1 MAFQA
6 LSIKWIF
13 NYLAMERK
21 QKMSDMIWDRQI
33 QIPELSGIA
42 DRSAGHSK
50 AS

>member
-33 QIPELSGIA
+33 PEISGIA